1 MILSNVAD
9 MLGIGMPEMLILLG
23 ILVLFFGAKKLPELS
38 KSIGQSV
45 KELRHAAD
53 SAEPPKKKD
62 AA

>member
-23 ILVLFFGAKKLPELS
+23 ILVLFFGAK
-38 KSIGQSV
+38 SIGQSV